1 MALCAT
7 LAASP
12 SASAEDVAGTAPTHL
27 EQIIVTAQRRAQ
39 NVQEIGASITVLTGH
54 QFRNLSY
61 RTVNDLSEQIPNLT
75 FATPA
80 GESTLPA
87 LSLRGVGLNDLSD
100 SNEGPVAVYVDEVY
114 LGALTAQ
121 AGQMFDLER
130 AEVLR
135 GPQGTL
141 YGRNTTGGL
150 IHFVTKPPTDKFDA
164 YSEFV
169 IGNNSRI
176 KLEAALGGRLTER
189 LSGRITVLHDAD
201 DGYQT
206 DRTSGHS
213 FGTKDNSAVRGQV
226 GFAATD
232 KLNIKFAAYAGS
244 TDNRPTLYKPRGL
257 LTETG

>member
-1 MALCAT
+1 MALCAA

-12 SASAEDVAGTAPTHL
+12 PASAEDIAGTGTTHL
-27 EQIIVTAQRRAQ
+27 EEIIVTAQRRVQ
-39 NVQEIGASITVLTGH
+39 NIQEIGASITALTGH

-130 AEVLR
+130 IEVLR

-150 IHFVTKPPTDKFDA
+150 IHFVTKPPSDEFEA
-164 YSEFV
+164 YSELV
-169 IGNNSRI
+169 IGNDSRI
-176 KLEAALGGRLTER
+176 KLEGALGGPLTGR
-189 LSGRITVLHDAD
+189 LSGRISLLHDTD
-201 DGYQT
+201 DGYQIA
-206 DRTSGHS
+206 RAASPSVPKPFPRFVVRSVLLQQTSSISGS
-213 FGTKDNSAVRGQV
+213 PPMREAPITGPPFIRRV
-226 GFAATD
+226 G
-232 KLNIKFAAYAGS
+232 S
-244 TDNRPTLYKPRGL
+244 
-257 LTETG
+257 